1 MEKRN
6 CGKSRDREISVNY
19 EIGEEDFNNVAHG
32 KMERENLK

>member
-6 CGKSRDREISVNY
+6 CSKSRDKEIGVNC
-19 EIGEEDFNNVAHG
+19 EIGEEDFNNVVHG